1 MKGVQIIGVQIES
14 RLISKSSALRTPD
27 KIHKQ
32 FVATPD
38 EVDQSFIYKRR
49 PPIMPWE
56 PGQRVLDFRMARL
69 VPSDFESVSNSVEQ
83 NSPEARTLLRLRDG
97 LSDRYVVYH
106 GVHWARAERD
116 GSVYGEIDF
125 IVANDAGRL
134 LAIEQKDTQ
143 IVATSGD
150 IFARYA
156 ATAGAKGGGRG
167 TDKSVTTQVNR
178 NLNALRSQFARRYP
192 GRALEIDH
200 LLYLPSARLQGSL
213 PSSVDPTRVVDG
225 DRDGELVVVIEQ
237 LLEGLPTGWS
247 SDRLEDLP
255 RIEAFLSQKV
265 GAAPHIGLLG
275 RSAREVTT
283 RLSGGLSMWA
293 SRLAMEPWRL
303 RVKGTAGSGK
313 TQLALQ
319 TLHQAHDMNQAALYV
334 CFNRPLADAMKTL
347 APNPASVV
355 TFHELARL
363 AMTQA
368 GRPAVDFSR
377 PDAFSMLAQGF
388 IEISPLL
395 ADTFDTL
402 IIDEGQDFEQ
412 GWADSLLR
420 MARPD
425 ARMLW
430 LEDPEQSLYDRPTV
444 HLPGWV
450 GLASPVNYRSPQLL
464 VEFINW
470 LVLTNEPV
478 EAGSAVLGF
487 DPKWYVYGDSE
498 SPIPATEQ
506 ALRDLRAEGFA
517 PENIAVLSV
526 HGLSSSRI
534 AGTSGPSSLA
544 GLSVRRQSGYAP
556 EGTALWTGG
565 ELMVDTVF
573 RFKGQAADAIV
584 ITEVDF
590 EALTIRDRRRLFVAL
605 TRVRLQA
612 VLVTTERAAIAL
624 RARLGG

>member
-1 MKGVQIIGVQIES
+1 
-14 RLISKSSALRTPD
+14 
-27 KIHKQ
+27 
-32 FVATPD
+32 
-38 EVDQSFIYKRR
+38 
-49 PPIMPWE
+49 MPWE
-56 PGQRVLDFRMARL
+56 PGRRVLDSRMARL
-69 VPSDFESVSNSVEQ
+69 VPSDFESVSGSVEQ
-83 NSPEARTLLRLRDG
+83 HSPEARTLLRLRDG

-106 GVHWARAERD
+106 GVHWARADRD

-125 IVANDAGRL
+125 IVASDAGRL

-143 IVATSGD
+143 IVATAGD

-156 ATAGAKGGGRG
+156 AAVGAKGGGRG

-225 DRDGELVVVIEQ
+225 DRDGDLVSVIER

-293 SRLAMEPWRL
+293 SRLTMEPWRL
-303 RVKGTAGSGK
+303 RVRGTAGSGK

-319 TLHQAHDMNQAALYV
+319 ALQQAHDMRQAALYV

-347 APNPASVV
+347 APSPASIV

-377 PDAFSMLAQGF
+377 PDAFSTLAQGF

-402 IIDEGQDFEQ
+402 VIDEGQDFEQ
-412 GWADSLLR
+412 GWADSLICI
-420 MARPD
+420 ARGG

-430 LEDPEQSLYDRPTV
+430 LEDPEQSLYDRPPV

-450 GLASPVNYRSPQLL
+450 SLASPVNYRSPQLL

-470 LVLTNEPV
+470 LGLTDEPV

-487 DPKWYVYGDSE
+487 DPKWYVYEDSD
-498 SPIPATEQ
+498 SPIAATEQ
-506 ALRDLRAEGFA
+506 ALNELRLAGFA
-517 PENIAVLSV
+517 PQNIAVLSLR
-526 HGLSSSRI
+526 GLASSRVV
-534 AGTSGPSSLA
+534 GGSGPASLA
-544 GLSVRRQSGYAP
+544 GLSVRRQAGYDPDGA
-556 EGTALWTGG
+556 ALWTEG
-565 ELMVDTVF
+565 ELLVDTVF
-573 RFKGQAADAIV
+573 RFKGQAADAVV
-584 ITEVDF
+584 ITEADF
-590 EALTIRDRRRLFVAL
+590 EEFTLRERRRLFVAL
-605 TRVRLQA
+605 TRARLQA
-612 VLVTTERAAIAL
+612 VLVTTERAAEVL
-624 RARLGG
+624 RSRLG

>member
-1 MKGVQIIGVQIES
+1 
-14 RLISKSSALRTPD
+14 
-27 KIHKQ
+27 
-32 FVATPD
+32 
-38 EVDQSFIYKRR
+38 
-49 PPIMPWE
+49 MPWE
-56 PGQRVLDFRMARL
+56 PGRRVLDSRMARL
-69 VPSDFESVSNSVEQ
+69 VPSDFESVSGSVEQ
-83 NSPEARTLLRLRDG
+83 HSPEARTLLRLRDG

-106 GVHWARAERD
+106 GVHWARADRD

-125 IVANDAGRL
+125 IVASDAGRL

-143 IVATSGD
+143 IVATAGD

-156 ATAGAKGGGRG
+156 AAVGAKGGGRG

-225 DRDGELVVVIEQ
+225 DRDGDLVSVIEG

-293 SRLAMEPWRL
+293 SRLTMEPWRL
-303 RVKGTAGSGK
+303 RVRGTAGSGK

-319 TLHQAHDMNQAALYV
+319 ALQQAHDMRQAALYV

-347 APNPASVV
+347 APSPASIV

-368 GRPAVDFSR
+368 GRLAVDFSR
-377 PDAFSMLAQGF
+377 PDAFSTLAQGF

-402 IIDEGQDFEQ
+402 VIDEGQDFEQ
-412 GWADSLLR
+412 GWADSLIR
-420 MARPD
+420 MARGD

-430 LEDPEQSLYDRPTV
+430 LEDPEQSLYDRPPV

-450 GLASPVNYRSPQLL
+450 SLASPVNYRSPQLL

-470 LVLTNEPV
+470 LGLTDEPV

-487 DPKWYVYGDSE
+487 DPKWYVYEDSD
-498 SPIPATEQ
+498 SPIAATEHLIRNLPQQ
-506 ALRDLRAEGFA
+506 AH
-517 PENIAVLSV
+517 PM
-526 HGLSSSRI
+526 
-534 AGTSGPSSLA
+534 
-544 GLSVRRQSGYAP
+544 RQ
-556 EGTALWTGG
+556 
-565 ELMVDTVF
+565 
-573 RFKGQAADAIV
+573 
-584 ITEVDF
+584 
-590 EALTIRDRRRLFVAL
+590 
-605 TRVRLQA
+605 
-612 VLVTTERAAIAL
+612 
-624 RARLGG
+624 